1 MQFSFMSGRGTTYAI
16 FILKQLQEKYLHKK
30 KKIYFTFVDVQK
42 AFDCVPHTVLWW
54 AIWKPEIDEW
64 IF

>member
-1 MQFSFMSGRGTTYAI
+1 MSGRGTTYAI

-54 AIWKPEIDEW
+54 AI
-64 IF
+64 